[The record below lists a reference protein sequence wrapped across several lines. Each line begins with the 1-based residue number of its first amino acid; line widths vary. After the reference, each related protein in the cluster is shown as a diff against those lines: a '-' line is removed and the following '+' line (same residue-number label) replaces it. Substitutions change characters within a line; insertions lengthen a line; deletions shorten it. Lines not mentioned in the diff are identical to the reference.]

1 MRHINLPE
9 DEFALFTGAISPEKR
24 QRQWKT
30 STIIFATPQGIENDV
45 LSGKIRFD
53 DVSLI
58 VFDEA
63 HRTVGE
69 YSYVFLAERYEKQA
83 KNMRVLGLTA
93 SPGTDAAS
101 ITEVCKHLHIE
112 EIEVRSQEDADVA
125 PYVQELDITWVKVD
139 LPVEFIE
146 IAKIL
151 KECYAKRLAQLQDLG
166 LLNVPIQNVN
176 KTTLLAMQGEFQG
189 MLAKGE
195 MDTIVMKG
203 ISVVAEALKINH
215 GIDLLQTQGLSA
227 LKKYFQTLTEAAR
240 NNQSKAVV
248 NVVTDI
254 GWKTAQVKV
263 DGLIDK
269 DIEHPKLRALKDIA
283 IKESA
288 GQHDIKI
295 IIFNSYRDQ
304 AVKIKQAL
312 DEIGITAKIF
322 VGQAKKSDTGMSQK
336 EQKAIL
342 EEFSTG
348 GFTCLIAT
356 SVAEEGLDIPKVD
369 LVIFYEPIPSA
380 IRTVQRRGR
389 TGRGEKGKV
398 IVLMAQGTPDVGHK
412 WSAYHKEKRMY
423 RAIAD
428 VKKTFKNGD
437 AAAAKKVEQSDQ
449 KTLLQQY
456 YADKKETQQ
465 AELSQL
471 KVIGDYREKASPVM
485 KELVAAGVQLELK
498 QLGVGDYLLSDR
510 VVVEYK
516 LVQDFVDSMLD
527 GRLLSQ
533 LKELKQYPRAIILI
547 EGEQDIYA
555 VRKVHPNAIRG
566 MLATIAV
573 SYNIPILM
581 TKTPKESAGL
591 LIAMAKREQVGGTDF
606 QFHSAKPLTDDEMME
621 YIIAAFPG
629 IGSQLAKPL
638 LSEFKSI
645 KNIVNASEEE
655 LKRVPLIGEKKAARI
670 HELSEKEYKSDYKA
684 EHNAVNNDLYK
695 DEHKKEK

>member
-1 MRHINLPE
+1 M
-9 DEFALFTGAISPEKR
+9 
-24 QRQWKT
+24 
-30 STIIFATPQGIENDV
+30 
-45 LSGKIRFD
+45 
-53 DVSLI
+53 
-58 VFDEA
+58 
-63 HRTVGE
+63 
-69 YSYVFLAERYEKQA
+69 
-83 KNMRVLGLTA
+83 
-93 SPGTDAAS
+93 
-101 ITEVCKHLHIE
+101 
-112 EIEVRSQEDADVA
+112 
-125 PYVQELDITWVKVD
+125 
-139 LPVEFIE
+139 
-146 IAKIL
+146 
-151 KECYAKRLAQLQDLG
+151 
-166 LLNVPIQNVN
+166 
-176 KTTLLAMQGEFQG
+176 
-189 MLAKGE
+189 
-195 MDTIVMKG
+195 
-203 ISVVAEALKINH
+203 
-215 GIDLLQTQGLSA
+215 
-227 LKKYFQTLTEAAR
+227 
-240 NNQSKAVV
+240 
-248 NVVTDI
+248 
-254 GWKTAQVKV
+254 
-263 DGLIDK
+263 
-269 DIEHPKLRALKDIA
+269 
-283 IKESA
+283 
-288 GQHDIKI
+288 
-295 IIFNSYRDQ
+295 
-304 AVKIKQAL
+304 
-312 DEIGITAKIF
+312 
-322 VGQAKKSDTGMSQK
+322 
-336 EQKAIL
+336 
-342 EEFSTG
+342 
-348 GFTCLIAT
+348 
-356 SVAEEGLDIPKVD
+356 
-369 LVIFYEPIPSA
+369 
-380 IRTVQRRGR
+380 
-389 TGRGEKGKV
+389 
-398 IVLMAQGTPDVGHK
+398 
-412 WSAYHKEKRMY
+412 
-423 RAIAD
+423 
-428 VKKTFKNGD
+428 KKTFKNGD

-566 MLATIAV
+566 RHATIAV